1 MVDYKTILMHA
12 RADAAS
18 RARFEL
24 AMKLAAMFDATV
36 YGVAAETW
44 EPAIARPEYAYCSAG
59 GFEDLQRKTLERL
72 TTARASFEKLAWAT
86 GRTFLCA
93 SAEEVPSVALAWAAQ
108 GADLVV
114 ADRSQPQDPEGLA
127 ASPADLVMA
136 TGVPVLLKS
145 DQFDT
150 IRADRVIIGWK
161 NTREAR
167 RAISD
172 ALPFLRRAEET
183 HLVQIADERELEAAS
198 TDLDQTAGR
207 LTRHGIAVHTHALTA
222 CPDVCEALETF
233 AKSRGADLLVL
244 GAYGHSRLR
253 ELVFG
258 GVTRR
263 FLNRGSVHVLMSH

>member
-1 MVDYKTILMHA
+1 MDYKTLLMHA
-12 RADAAS
+12 RADPAS

-24 AMKLAAMFDATV
+24 ATKLAAMFEATI

-59 GFEDLQRKTLERL
+59 GFEDLQRTTLERL
-72 TTARASFEKLAWAT
+72 ATARASFWELASRS
-86 GRTFLCA
+86 GRSFLCA

-108 GADLVV
+108 GADLVI

-127 ASPADLVMA
+127 ASPADLVM
-136 TGVPVLLKS
+136 GVGLPVLLMA
-145 DQFDT
+145 DERRT
-150 IRADRVIIGWK
+150 IGAERVVIGWK

-183 HLVQIADERELEAAS
+183 HLVQVTDERELEAAS
-198 TDLDQTAGR
+198 SDLDQAAGR
-207 LTRHGIAVHTHALTA
+207 LTRLGVAVHTHALTA
-222 CPDVCEALETF
+222 CPDACDALETF
-233 AKSRGADLLVL
+233 ATSKGADLLVL

-263 FLNRGSVHVLMSH
+263 FLNHGSVHVLMSR